1 MKISFKVLE
10 KKRESAI
17 RKLDKYLM
25 RAGFSRGEGVWIYNN
40 GSNAS
45 INFQT
50 KIRFSES
57 NGTIQLDI
65 SRYGRYG
72 RFHHPLY
79 DGEHPDGDLFAFG
92 IPGALRYKC
101 EINF

>member
-1 MKISFKVLE
+1 MKISFKVPE

-65 SRYGRYG
+65 MDASITHSMMENTPMAICLHLEFRE
-72 RFHHPLY
+72 L
-79 DGEHPDGDLFAFG
+79 
-92 IPGALRYKC
+92 
-101 EINF
+101 